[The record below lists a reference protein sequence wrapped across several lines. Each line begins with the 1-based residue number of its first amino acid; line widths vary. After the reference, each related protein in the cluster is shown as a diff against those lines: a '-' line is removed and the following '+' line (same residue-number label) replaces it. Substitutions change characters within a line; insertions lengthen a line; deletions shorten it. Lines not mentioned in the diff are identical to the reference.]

1 MANEY
6 HRIPSTD
13 VKVRVTNDLL
23 IMWSRSERVKV
34 KTIVISNLIAS
45 IMCHNLL
52 VRVSELLGV
61 TIGARNPNLKVVITH
76 VPHV

>member
-1 MANEY
+1 M
-6 HRIPSTD
+6 
-13 VKVRVTNDLL
+13 L
-23 IMWSRSERVKV
+23 SRSERVKD
-34 KTIVISNLIAS
+34 KTVISNLIAS

-52 VRVSELLGV
+52 VGV

>member
-13 VKVRVTNDLL
+13 VKVRVTNNLL

-45 IMCHNLL
+45 IMYHNLL